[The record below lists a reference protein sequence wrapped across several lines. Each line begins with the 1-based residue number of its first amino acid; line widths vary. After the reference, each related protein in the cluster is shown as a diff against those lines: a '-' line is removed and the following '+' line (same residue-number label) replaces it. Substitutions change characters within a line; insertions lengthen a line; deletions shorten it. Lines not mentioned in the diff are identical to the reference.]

1 MSESKPTPG
10 PWWYDAENNAVYDTA
25 SNVIIV
31 YEGQL
36 QFKSDGPLIAA
47 APETAAE
54 RDRLKALNAEL
65 LEVLKRFRTKV
76 YNAAIANGMDDEWA
90 TEACSLADAA
100 IAKASGDVL

>member
-1 MSESKPTPG
+1 MSGVKHTRG

-47 APETAAE
+47 APDLLDLARMVDAWGNGLRHHTAHE
-54 RDRLKALNAEL
+54 
-65 LEVLKRFRTKV
+65 
-76 YNAAIANGMDDEWA
+76 AAMVKSAR
-90 TEACSLADAA
+90 AA
-100 IAKASGDVL
+100 IAKAEGGAA